1 MADDPDEKEGPTRA
15 LDEDDIALLKTY
27 GLGPYATRIKAREK
41 DLQDVAKRVNEIS
54 GLKESD
60 TGLAPPSRWDLV
72 SDKQAMQE
80 EQPLQVLLPAG
91 NIHTASWILQEQYS
105 PRQVSKRLLHLM
117 LHAGL
122 ANTFLSISPLVAS
135 NAAFCLK
142 VSGRCKQTCRML
154 LLHPTLVLT
163 NRKVAS

>member
-27 GLGPYATRIKAREK
+27 GLGPYATRITAREK

-80 EQPLQVLLPAG
+80 EQPLQVLLPAF
-91 NIHTASWILQEQYS
+91 NNNTASWLLQK
-105 PRQVSKRLLHLM
+105 P
-117 LHAGL
+117 
-122 ANTFLSISPLVAS
+122 FLRNFQSD
-135 NAAFCLK
+135 
-142 VSGRCKQTCRML
+142 CRIQCCMPVCQ
-154 LLHPTLVLT
+154 HIFFHEP
-163 NRKVAS
+163 ACCI

>member
-1 MADDPDEKEGPTRA
+1 MADDPEEKEAPVKA

-60 TGLAPPSRWDLV
+60 SGLAPPSRWDIA

-80 EQPLQVLLPAG
+80 EQPLQVG
-91 NIHTASWILQEQYS
+91 HNE
-105 PRQVSKRLLHLM
+105 
-117 LHAGL
+117 
-122 ANTFLSISPLVAS
+122 ANCSTNFVNDHDACE
-135 NAAFCLK
+135 AALK
-142 VSGRCKQTCRML
+142 C
-154 LLHPTLVLT
+154 HEE
-163 NRKVAS
+163 

>member
-1 MADDPDEKEGPTRA
+1 M
-15 LDEDDIALLKTY
+15 DEDDIALLKTY

-80 EQPLQVLLPAG
+80 EQPLQVSGP
-91 NIHTASWILQEQYS
+91 
-105 PRQVSKRLLHLM
+105 KLM
-117 LHAGL
+117 CSDTFACLN
-122 ANTFLSISPLVAS
+122 ANTSYMSLWSY
-135 NAAFCLK
+135 
-142 VSGRCKQTCRML
+142 
-154 LLHPTLVLT
+154 
-163 NRKVAS
+163 

>member
-80 EQPLQVLLPAG
+80 EQPLQVAG
-91 NIHTASWILQEQYS
+91 NNHTASWILQEPYS
-105 PRQVSKRLLHLM
+105 PR
-117 LHAGL
+117 
-122 ANTFLSISPLVAS
+122 
-135 NAAFCLK
+135 
-142 VSGRCKQTCRML
+142 
-154 LLHPTLVLT
+154 
-163 NRKVAS
+163 